1 MTQHVLLD
9 NITHQDI
16 KVSTH
21 YSANFGD
28 NINSVITF
36 PTEYGDIQKVYPILF
51 RKDPESD
58 EFQSV
63 AMLGIEQDENL
74 FLTENAWHADY
85 IPASIVRGPFLI
97 GFQDQSDSGG
107 NEKAPVVHIDMDSP
121 RLSET
126 EGLAL
131 FNESGG
137 QTPYMEHINTTLM
150 GLYQGVSQSQFM
162 FAAFTELDLIEPV
175 DLDIKLINGEQH
187 RLHGNYTISREK
199 LNALSNN
206 ALAKLHASGFLEGAY
221 LVIASLSNLQK
232 LVNMKNKK
240 ISKNNS

>member
-1 MTQHVLLD
+1 
-9 NITHQDI
+9 
-16 KVSTH
+16 
-21 YSANFGD
+21 
-28 NINSVITF
+28 
-36 PTEYGDIQKVYPILF
+36 
-51 RKDPESD
+51 
-58 EFQSV
+58 
-63 AMLGIEQDENL
+63 
-74 FLTENAWHADY
+74 
-85 IPASIVRGPFLI
+85 
-97 GFQDQSDSGG
+97 
-107 NEKAPVVHIDMDSP
+107 MDSP